1 MFPLLTI
8 SAGFESIEM
17 PSGDVYSARYSA
29 AAIHRNHQK
38 KESHFVVDGGPWG
51 ETVCGISLM
60 SSTIFHG
67 TYWRKLARACP
78 PYRCRCRSLTMQSR
92 TTDSIPVRWRR
103 RGRCRSADRP
113 RNADRGR
120 SADRRPDRVGHDI
133 DHRWR
138 GQGGLGE
145 GAADPGAW
153 GRPAWVRG
161 AFPALSPG
169 PLRHRHRSFWSAR
182 VGARQHHHRQQG
194 DVNERHNGQRTVL
207 VFVPPLRL
215 AWWLGR
221 GELGSGGVALI
232 WFQAQR

>member
-1 MFPLLTI
+1 
-8 SAGFESIEM
+8 M

-60 SSTIFHG
+60 SSTIFHE

-113 RNADRGR
+113 RNADR
-120 SADRRPDRVGHDI
+120 RPDRVGHDI

-138 GQGGLGE
+138 GQGGLG
-145 GAADPGAW
+145 GGSGRSRGLGSAGPGS
-153 GRPAWVRG
+153 G

-169 PLRHRHRSFWSAR
+169 TLRHRHRSFWAAR

-194 DVNERHNGQRTVL
+194 DVNEHHNGQRIAL

-215 AWWLGR
+215 SWWLGR
-221 GELGSGGVALI
+221 GEPGSGGVALI